1 MPNTQSD
8 IFVKNQ
14 FFICIIHKLSL
25 IKKECLTQKVKW
37 GLVKRGRRFLL
48 PIYSLKRHCYKKN
61 KNVYSNLP
69 KRILFTLIILNYFL
83 VISLT

>member
-1 MPNTQSD
+1 M
-8 IFVKNQ
+8 
-14 FFICIIHKLSL
+14 
-25 IKKECLTQKVKW
+25 IKKECLNQKIKW
-37 GLVKRGRRFLL
+37 GLVKRGRKFLL
-48 PIYSLKRHCYKKN
+48 PIYSLKRHCYKKK